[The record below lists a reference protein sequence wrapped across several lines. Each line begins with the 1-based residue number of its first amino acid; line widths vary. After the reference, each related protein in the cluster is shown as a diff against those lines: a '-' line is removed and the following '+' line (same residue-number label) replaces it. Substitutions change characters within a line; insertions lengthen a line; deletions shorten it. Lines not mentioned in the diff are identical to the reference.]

1 MNKDDVEELFKESL
15 AELDVYANEVRKVK
29 QVIRMVIENIDL
41 VKDDVTDEQI
51 ASMSSDV
58 KLKVNRAIAIVKDIL
73 ADSKELESFINEI
86 KLLKRK
92 RLRRIRQ
99 DVSKAEEASI
109 NKLLMQTKLNRMKSM
124 FSNTNK
130 KQV

>member
-86 KLLKRK
+86 KLLKRNM
-92 RLRRIRQ
+92 L
-99 DVSKAEEASI
+99 
-109 NKLLMQTKLNRMKSM
+109 KLKI
-124 FSNTNK
+124 
-130 KQV
+130 